1 MENKR
6 KSFVELSQ
14 SEKQKI
20 IQYRRQNG
28 ELFTKTRIIVTIRL
42 LTYFILLFLW
52 SLMSH
57 YSIKL
62 IPYAALLWILAIF
75 YTIADSYILRQDDEN
90 WFNQNIDKLY
100 EKEII
105 K

>member
-1 MENKR
+1 
-6 KSFVELSQ
+6 
-14 SEKQKI
+14 
-20 IQYRRQNG
+20 
-28 ELFTKTRIIVTIRL
+28 
-42 LTYFILLFLW
+42 
-52 SLMSH
+52 MSH

-75 YTIADSYILRQDDEN
+75 YTIVDSYILSRDDEN
-90 WFNQNIDKLY
+90 WYNQNIDKLY

>member
-6 KSFVELSQ
+6 KKFGELTQ
-14 SEKQKI
+14 SEKQKV
-20 IQYRRQNG
+20 IQYRRQNN
-28 ELFTKTRIIVTIRL
+28 ELFTKTRTIVTIRL
-42 LTYFILLFLW
+42 LTYFILIFLW

-75 YTIADSYILRQDDEN
+75 YTIVDSYILSRDDEN
-90 WFNQNIDKLY
+90 WYNQNIDKLY